1 MNLPVSVRRGIAV
14 LTICAA
20 GLAAASLAPRADA
33 ALPESEPVPGGVAV
47 IPVGPAKQPAPR
59 VYFDGQRVL
68 VARDGDSWQAVV
80 GLPLSLQPGPQRVY
94 VGGDEAAG
102 GRAIEFQVGTKQY
115 EEQHL
120 TLANKR
126 QVEPE
131 PRDLRRIERESKI
144 LRRAFTTWS
153 ERPPATLSFDL
164 PTTGRLSS
172 SFGLKRFFNEQPRQ
186 PHSGL
191 DIAGPVGTP
200 VVAPAAGVVIA
211 TGNFFFNGR
220 TVLIDHGQG
229 LISMYNHLSR
239 IKVKKGMRVKRGA
252 QIGLRGKTGRVTGPH
267 LHWTISLNNAR
278 VDPMLFLAAQLRAQV
293 SGEPAPTADQATAR
307 TGR

>member
-1 MNLPVSVRRGIAV
+1 MKIHDTLRRRAGA
-14 LTICAA
+14 LTICVAALAAA
-20 GLAAASLAPRADA
+20 GLALRASA
-33 ALPESEPVPGGVAV
+33 ALPEAEPVPGGIAV
-47 IPVGPAKQPAPR
+47 IAVGPAKQPAPR
-59 VYFDGQRVL
+59 AYFDGQRVL
-68 VARDGDSWQAVV
+68 VMRDGDSWQAVV
-80 GLPLSLQPGPQRVY
+80 GLPLSLQPGMQRIF
-94 VGGDEAAG
+94 VGGDQAAG
-102 GRAIEFQVGTKQY
+102 GRAIEFQVGAKQY

-126 QVEPE
+126 QVDPE

-144 LRRAFTTWS
+144 LKRAFTTWS
-153 ERPPATLSFDL
+153 ERRPASLSFGL
-164 PTTGRLSS
+164 PAEGRLSS

-200 VVAPAAGVVIA
+200 VVAPAPGVVIA

-239 IKVKKGMRVKRGA
+239 IKVKKGVRVKRGA

-267 LHWTISLNNAR
+267 LHWTISLNDAR
-278 VDPMLFLAAQLRAQV
+278 VDPMLFLPAPLRAQAV
-293 SGEPAPTADQATAR
+293 GEPAATTDQAAAQA
-307 TGR
+307 GR

>member
-1 MNLPVSVRRGIAV
+1 MRLLATLRIAAAA
-14 LTICAA
+14 LTICT
-20 GLAAASLAPRADA
+20 AASFAVSARA
-33 ALPESEPVPGGVAV
+33 ALPESEPVPGGIAV
-47 IPVGPAKQPAPR
+47 IQVGPAHQPAPR

-68 VARDGDSWQAVV
+68 VMRDGNAWQAVV
-80 GLPLSLQPGPQRVY
+80 GLPLNLEPGTQRIY
-94 VGGDEAAG
+94 VGGDEADG

-131 PRDLRRIERESKI
+131 PRDLRRIKRESKI
-144 LRRAFTTWS
+144 LQRAFSTWS
-153 ERPPATLSFDL
+153 ERPPASLSFDL
-164 PTTGRLSS
+164 PVPGRLSS

-191 DIAGPVGTP
+191 DIAGPAGTP
-200 VVAPAAGVVIA
+200 IVAPAPGRVIA

-220 TVLIDHGQG
+220 TVLIDHGEG

-239 IKVKKGMRVKRGA
+239 ITVKKGMRVKRGA
-252 QIGLRGKTGRVTGPH
+252 QIGLRGSTGRVTGPH

-278 VDPMLFLAAQLRAQV
+278 VDPMLFLPAQV
-293 SGEPAPTADQATAR
+293 RTQAFGEPGAKEDQATAQA
-307 TGR
+307 GR